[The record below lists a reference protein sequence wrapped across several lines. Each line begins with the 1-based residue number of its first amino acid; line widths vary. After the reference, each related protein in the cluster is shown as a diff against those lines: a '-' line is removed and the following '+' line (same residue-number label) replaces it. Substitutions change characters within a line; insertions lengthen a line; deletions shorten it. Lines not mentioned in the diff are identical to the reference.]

1 MVSSRYVND
10 LLKTMERE
18 RSCGASCNTDA
29 TAAAKS
35 SLLTYISQKVTTF
48 FTWLELED
56 GQAEYAVDPGRYKQ
70 GRMSFPGIISQQ
82 FSRFVLQATGRRW
95 QNFLLE

>member
-35 SLLTYISQKVTTF
+35 SLLLRISQKVTTF
-48 FTWLELED
+48 FTWWLELED
-56 GQAEYAVDPGRYKQ
+56 GQAEYAVDPGRLN
-70 GRMSFPGIISQQ
+70 R
-82 FSRFVLQATGRRW
+82 VV
-95 QNFLLE
+95 